1 MRTRTKNVALSLAAV
16 VVAIGGTALAQ
27 EGLRPKKA
35 DRFKIAPETQ
45 QKFEALEK
53 AGPLEPADK
62 PRVEWSTEA
71 LALKG
76 RVESYVDGRVL
87 ISVPVDKGEQA
98 NLLYAQKVD
107 NAADVGDN
115 VLFADR
121 LYVSYPVLASG
132 PTNLEQNLGREVEL
146 ELKRDDHDV
155 AWVSFARFP

>member
-1 MRTRTKNVALSLAAV
+1 MRTRTKNIALTLAAV

-45 QKFEALEK
+45 QKFEELEK
-53 AGPLEPADK
+53 AGPLERAEPK
-62 PRVEWSTEA
+62 VEWAPEA

-76 RVESYVDGRVL
+76 RIESYIDGRVL
-87 ISVPVDKGEQA
+87 ISVPVDKSEQA

-107 NAADVGDN
+107 NAADVGNN

-121 LYVSYPVLASG
+121 LYVAYAVLPTG
-132 PTNLEQNLGREVEL
+132 PTNLEQNVGREVEL